1 MDTNE
6 KLLVFKIYPKK
17 NLSNQNRVTRGCW
30 RSTLSGPA
38 SVFSGE
44 HARFLLGISCMKFPQ
59 FSFPVGAPRSHCLRC
74 RAAGGQ
80 YHLNHEGRK
89 GEKEGRK
96 EGARAEREEERGG
109 KKKKKR
115 PPSGGGNVLAGVP
128 WCGDHRSYRDR
139 QTGEKEGELR
149 PVTLGRSGALNLP
162 TGRYSTRRDATRP
175 GEIRG
180 QEKRNTHLL
189 EGE

>member
-1 MDTNE
+1 MRNCWFSKFTQR
-6 KLLVFKIYPKK
+6 KICPI
-17 NLSNQNRVTRGCW
+17 RIAARGGCC

-44 HARFLLGISCMKFPQ
+44 HALFLLRISCMKFPQ

-80 YHLNHEGRK
+80 YHLNHEGRGGK
-89 GEKEGRK
+89 RKEGRK
-96 EGARAEREEERGG
+96 ERARRTRRRKREKEEA
-109 KKKKKR
+109 
-115 PPSGGGNVLAGVP
+115 PSGGGNVLAGVA
-128 WCGDHRSYRDR
+128 WCGDRRSYRDR

-149 PVTLGRSGALNLP
+149 SVTLGRPGALNLP

-180 QEKRNTHLL
+180 QERRNTHLL